1 MYPMRS
7 TPATTAA
14 SALAERLR
22 ADINEGHW
30 PPGAALRQED
40 LAARYG
46 TSRIPVREALNVL
59 GADGLVTIEPNRG
72 AYIAR
77 LTPADVDEIFDL
89 RVMLES
95 AVLAAALPN
104 HTAKTL
110 LRLESAQ
117 AQLELEDSRRGWIE
131 GDRAFHDALYG
142 PSGRDRTLGLVRAL
156 RMQVE
161 RYGLPLLTPG
171 TRRNE
176 WAKEHRALIAA
187 VRARNAERAIETL
200 TRHLRE
206 TQAAVR
212 SAASSAFKQED

>member
-1 MYPMRS
+1 MYPMTS
-7 TPATTAA
+7 TPATTVAF
-14 SALAERLR
+14 ALAERLR
-22 ADINEGHW
+22 ADINEGLW

-40 LAARYG
+40 LAKRYG
-46 TSRIPVREALNVL
+46 ASRIPVREALNVL

-72 AYIAR
+72 AYVAR
-77 LTPADVDEIFDL
+77 LTPAEVDEIFDL

-95 AVLAAALPN
+95 AALAAALPM
-104 HTAKTL
+104 HSARTL
-110 LRLESAQ
+110 LRLENAQ
-117 AQLELEDSRRGWIE
+117 AQLELEDTRTGWIE

-187 VRARNAERAIETL
+187 VRAKNKERAIGML

-212 SAASSAFKQED
+212 SAASISFKQED

>member
-1 MYPMRS
+1 MRS
-7 TPATTAA
+7 NPATTVAFT
-14 SALAERLR
+14 LAERLR

-40 LAARYG
+40 LAERYG
-46 TSRIPVREALNVL
+46 TSRIPVREALNLL

-77 LTPADVDEIFDL
+77 LTPAEVDEIFDL

-95 AVLAAALPN
+95 AALAAALPS
-104 HTAKTL
+104 HTAKSL

-156 RMQVE
+156 RIQVE

-187 VRARNAERAIETL
+187 VRAKNEERAIEML

-206 TQAAVR
+206 TQGAVR
-212 SAASSAFKQED
+212 SATSSSFKEED

>member
-1 MYPMRS
+1 MRS
-7 TPATTAA
+7 NPATTVAF
-14 SALAERLR
+14 ALAERLR
-22 ADINEGHW
+22 ADINEGNW
-30 PPGAALRQED
+30 PPGAALRQEE
-40 LAARYG
+40 LAERYG

-77 LTPADVDEIFDL
+77 LTPTDVDEIFDL

-95 AVLAAALPN
+95 AALAAALPS

-110 LRLESAQ
+110 LHLESAQ

-187 VRARNAERAIETL
+187 VRARNAERAIDL
-200 TRHLRE
+200 LLRHLRE

-212 SAASSAFKQED
+212 SAASSSFKQED

>member
-1 MYPMRS
+1 MKSNP
-7 TPATTAA
+7 TTTVAF
-14 SALAERLR
+14 ALAERLR

-40 LAARYG
+40 LAERYG
-46 TSRIPVREALNVL
+46 ASRIPVREALNVL
-59 GADGLVTIEPNRG
+59 GADGLLTIEPNRG
-72 AYIAR
+72 AYVAR
-77 LTPADVDEIFDL
+77 LTAAEVDEIFDL

-95 AVLAAALPN
+95 AALAAALPG
-104 HTAKTL
+104 HTAKTV

-117 AQLELEDSRRGWIE
+117 AELELEDTRRGWIE

-161 RYGLPLLTPG
+161 RYGLPLLAPG

-176 WAKEHRALIAA
+176 WAKEHRALIEA
-187 VRARNAERAIETL
+187 VRAKNKERAIEML

-212 SAASSAFKQED
+212 SAASRSFKQED